1 MKIIST
7 TVVAVIAFVTV
18 VLGMNMFT
26 VVDDGTVKTQMFLG
40 KVSPDVLKPGPTLV
54 NPFSSLDTYSTK
66 DIVLKFEHLM
76 IPSQDKYKTDTDLT
90 VMLKFDGNKAPMARI
105 NAGNMEQAINKYVE
119 TKLTSTV
126 REFGKSV
133 EKAQDMYRADVQNG
147 LQDFVKNEVNNYA
160 AKYGFTVMDVQ
171 IQDVSLDPVIQ
182 KYVAQTKSREEAIN
196 QSKADLET
204 AENNAQK
211 AVKVAEADRQS
222 RENAAIASEREADAK
237 LYAATKEAA
246 ANVALQATITPA
258 MLEWQRLRV
267 EEIKAKGWNGQLPT
281 TVMGTNDST
290 SFLMDVRSK
299 E

>member
-1 MKIIST
+1 MKSFSM
-7 TVVAVIAFVTV
+7 VVAAIIAILS
-18 VLGMNMFT
+18 VLALNIFT

-40 KVSPDVLKPGPTLV
+40 KVDPTPLTPGLNIV
-54 NPFSSLDTYSTK
+54 NPLSSLDTYSTK
-66 DIVLKFEHLM
+66 DIVLKFDHLM
-76 IPSQDKYKTDTDLT
+76 VPSQDKYKTDTDLT
-90 VMLKFDGNKAPMARI
+90 VMVKFDGSKAPLARI
-105 NAGNMEQAINKYVE
+105 NAGNMDQALEKYVK

-133 EKAQDMYRADVQNG
+133 EKAQDMYQANIQNG
-147 LQDFVKNEVNNYA
+147 LQDFVKVEVNDYA
-160 AKYGFTVMDVQ
+160 GKYGFTIMDVQ

-182 KYVAQTKSREEAIN
+182 NYVAQTKSREEAIN
-196 QSKADLET
+196 QSKADLQT

-211 AVKVAEADRQS
+211 TVKVAEADRQS

-237 LYAATKEAA
+237 LYAAKKEAA
-246 ANVALQATITPA
+246 ANAALQTTITPA
-258 MLEWQRLRV
+258 MLDWQRLRV
-267 EEIKAKGWNGQLPT
+267 EEVKAKAWNGQLPT